1 MRHCSPGATASDQP
15 SRGSCQIPQPANGKV
30 SRKRTADR
38 NQADSAQPTRI
49 ESSIGSVR
57 REILK
62 LELKRP
68 PPRIS
73 SEALPVGLPR
83 PGQTLG
89 TQVNIV
95 LLVVAE
101 DVKFNPMPSAG
112 INGFAVNCE
121 IECDLNKTAISSRL
135 TSPRIRIAGRPATIS
150 RTMVPLDTPPMTQ
163 SVNSC
168 HLVPI
173 ADSGGSRLRSSIM
186 VESTFMVSPCTA
198 LPTIETE
205 AASRQNFRRS

>member
-57 REILK
+57 RKILK
-62 LELKRP
+62 LELKLP

-83 PGQTLG
+83 PADPRYAGEYCTPRRC
-89 TQVNIV
+89 
-95 LLVVAE
+95 AE
-101 DVKFNPMPSAG
+101 DVKFDPAPCAG
-112 INGFAVNCE
+112 IN
-121 IECDLNKTAISSRL
+121 
-135 TSPRIRIAGRPATIS
+135 
-150 RTMVPLDTPPMTQ
+150 
-163 SVNSC
+163 
-168 HLVPI
+168 
-173 ADSGGSRLRSSIM
+173 
-186 VESTFMVSPCTA
+186 
-198 LPTIETE
+198 
-205 AASRQNFRRS
+205 